1 MSEVSEL
8 HKVYIESSSKSDHFM
23 LGAIAAACAYL
34 AQSNPYGRIG
44 FNAETL
50 FLIDLIVLGFA
61 ALFAYRKIEHTIN
74 VLKFNAQFLQG
85 HSSGDEETYVHFR
98 TLAGQYADKTS
109 TDHALRNLFMALGFI
124 LYVAAKVW
132 RVY

>member
-1 MSEVSEL
+1 MGQVTEL
-8 HKVYIESSSKSDHFM
+8 HKVYIESASKSDHFM

-50 FLIDLIVLGFA
+50 FLIDLIALGLA
-61 ALFAYRKIEHTIN
+61 ALFAYRKIENTIQ
-74 VLKFNAQFLQG
+74 VLKYNAQFLQG
-85 HSSGDEETYVHFR
+85 RSNGDAEAYLGYR
-98 TLAGQYADKTS
+98 LLADKYANKTIV
-109 TDHALRNLFMALGFI
+109 DHALRNLFMALGFV